1 MDGQTDMTK
10 LTVAFRH
17 FANTSETSVITAG
30 KISMFQTDLYRRQ
43 IYSFA
48 ATPQRLAY
56 FSELARRQI
65 YSFAATPQRLA
76 YFSELA
82 KKNEPISFRHTT
94 S

>member
-56 FSELARRQI
+56 FSELAKKMNQLAFGTPLHKRTI
-65 YSFAATPQRLA
+65 ATW
-76 YFSELA
+76 
-82 KKNEPISFRHTT
+82 
-94 S
+94 